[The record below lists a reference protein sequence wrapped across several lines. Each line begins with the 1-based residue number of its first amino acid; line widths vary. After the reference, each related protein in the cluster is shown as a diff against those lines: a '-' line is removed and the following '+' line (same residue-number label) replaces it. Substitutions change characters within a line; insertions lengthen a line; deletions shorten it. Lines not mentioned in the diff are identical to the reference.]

1 MTVIRDDRAR
11 RRAAVE
17 SALAANVVAV
27 ARLTRA
33 DPLAGH
39 TKANRQALE
48 GCAATLGELADAR
61 ALADPTL
68 LRLHLDE
75 GGAPGAPRREL
86 SSNPLGIEDPV
97 GEGAGAAGRP
107 SGIEHVG
114 GPAYGDAT
122 GEAVLTPDAAV
133 VRARAIRTRIAT
145 IDRQVAALVD
155 ELLGLA
161 PVGRPQDLTDDERR
175 RIEAGNAKH
184 PCEHCLHV
192 HIVPGTP
199 WECVADVRYGDV
211 GGRLRL
217 KHHLCRACRAR
228 VESSAPSGTR
238 RGVLPELAAVRQHRD
253 RADRRR

>member
-27 ARLTRA
+27 TRLTRS

-39 TKANRQALE
+39 TKANRLALE
-48 GCAATLGELADAR
+48 GCAGTLGALADAR

-75 GGAPGAPRREL
+75 GGAPGAPRREM

-97 GEGAGAAGRP
+97 GEGGDGAAARP
-107 SGIEHVG
+107 TGIEHVG

-122 GEAVLTPDAAV
+122 GESVLTPDAAV
-133 VRARAIRTRIAT
+133 VRARAIRTRIAA
-145 IDRQVAALVD
+145 IDSQVAALVD

-161 PVGRPQDLTDDERR
+161 PVGRPQDLSDDERR
-175 RIEAGNAKH
+175 RIEAGNVKH
-184 PCEHCLHV
+184 PCERCLHV
-192 HIVPGTP
+192 HVVPGTP

-217 KHHLCRACRAR
+217 KYHLCRACRAH
-228 VESSAPSGTR
+228 VERSAAARSR
-238 RGVLPELAAVRQHRD
+238 RGVLPDPDVLRRHRE
-253 RADRRR
+253 RASA